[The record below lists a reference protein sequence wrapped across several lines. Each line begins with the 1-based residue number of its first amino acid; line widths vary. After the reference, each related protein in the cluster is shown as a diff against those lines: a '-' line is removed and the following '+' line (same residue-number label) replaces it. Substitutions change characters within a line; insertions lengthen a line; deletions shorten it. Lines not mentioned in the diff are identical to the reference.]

1 MQNQPGLKKGKKI
14 NSIMA
19 TIFLAAGAAKLAALT
34 AWIAYSRLFIDHD
47 MLLPDAV
54 RARRKNFLSG
64 SAGRLSYYVDDQ
76 AQDCP
81 LVLIHSINA
90 AASAYELSPI
100 FNALRHRRPVYALD
114 LPGFGFSERSRRSYS
129 PKIYTEAILDFIE
142 TQVGKTSDVV
152 ALSLGCEFTAL
163 AALQKPAL
171 FNSLAFIS
179 PTGLGSRA
187 DDKRMPQRT
196 NYRGSGDFIHQALSF
211 GLWGRPIFDL
221 LTTRA
226 SIQYFLSKSFVGPVP
241 LDLVE
246 YDYLSAHQLGAEH
259 APLHFI
265 SGKLF
270 TPKICSTVYQYIKP
284 PTLVIYDRDYFTR
297 FDMLPGLM
305 VSNPVWRAARIIP
318 TQGLP
323 QFEQLPELLAVL
335 EDFWQHI

>member
-1 MQNQPGLKKGKKI
+1 MGKQPGLTEGKGI
-14 NSIMA
+14 NSIL
-19 TIFLAAGAAKLAALT
+19 TTVLLGVGALKLALLT

-54 RARRKNFLSG
+54 RARKRNFISG
-64 SAGRLSYYVDDQ
+64 KAGKLSYYVDDQ
-76 AQDCP
+76 AQGRP

-100 FNALRHRRPVYALD
+100 FNALRQRRPVYALD
-114 LPGFGFSERSRRSYS
+114 LPGFGFSERSRRPYY
-129 PKIYTEAILDFIE
+129 PRMYTEAILDFIE
-142 TQVGKTSDVV
+142 TQVGEKADVV

-163 AALQKPAL
+163 AALQNPAL
-171 FNSLAFIS
+171 FHTLTFIS
-179 PTGLGSRA
+179 PTGLGSRSN
-187 DDKRMPQRT
+187 DEKTIQQT
-196 NYRGSGDFIHQALSF
+196 NHQDHSDFMVQALSF

-270 TPKICSTVYQYIKP
+270 TPRVRTTVYQHVTT
-284 PTLVIYDRDYFTR
+284 PTLVIYDRDYFTG
-297 FDMLPGLM
+297 FEMLPGLL
-305 VSNPVWRAARIIP
+305 VSNPAWRAARIIP

-335 EDFWQHI
+335 EDFWQQP